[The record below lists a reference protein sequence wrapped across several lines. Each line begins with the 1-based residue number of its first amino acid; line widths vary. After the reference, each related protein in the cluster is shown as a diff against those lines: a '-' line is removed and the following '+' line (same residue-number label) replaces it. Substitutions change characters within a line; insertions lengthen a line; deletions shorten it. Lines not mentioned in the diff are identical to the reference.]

1 MSKGSLILIGGGED
15 SSLIYNKMI
24 ELAGGKD
31 NTRIAIIPS
40 ASSHVR
46 STMSDY
52 EDYFIKELGLT
63 KENVW
68 SVPLSVIDDES
79 TPNVNEELWKDNAF
93 NAEYAEKIK
102 KFNVI
107 FFVGGDQRRYIDALK
122 NNNVSSP
129 ILNAIIEVYNNQGII
144 VGTSAGTNI
153 LCNTSIGGGRSE
165 EALTNKIAYNDNEDD
180 GQKLLL
186 LKGLGLVDNVIFDT
200 HFSQRG
206 RLGRLIESAIITKNN
221 YGIGISEKTAVV
233 YYPNNTIEIVGYGH
247 VFMIDMSGALQLNQ
261 PDQPIHILNIPVHL
275 FSHGDK
281 YDISNGTFEP
291 NPLKESIINTP
302 YFDAADYHISLNVFK
317 EYETS
322 NIIINYMLDNEAK
335 DVIALMDYD
344 KQYTQGDN
352 SFFLR
357 FVEKENTKAFF
368 CKTSIDDTGDK
379 ANYYSGLNVYTDIIP
394 LLYSKADNR
403 AKGFQAVI
411 FGIDDKFIAVV
422 YDDKESLPICDAKVE
437 IYNKNNKLVYKFGS
451 DRFGKIEAINVLLSG
466 EIYILK
472 ISYDISVL
480 TKEFTFRKNMTGI
493 CLR

>member
-1 MSKGSLILIGGGED
+1 MSKGLLILIGGGED
-15 SSLIYNKMI
+15 TSLIYNKMI
-24 ELAGGKD
+24 ELAGGKE
-31 NTRIAIIPS
+31 NTRIAIIPA
-40 ASSHVR
+40 ASSHIR

-52 EDYFIKELGLT
+52 EDYFIKELGLIE
-63 KENVW
+63 ENVW
-68 SVPLSVIDDES
+68 SVPLSFIDDES
-79 TPNVNEELWKDNAF
+79 TPNVNEELWKENAF
-93 NAEYAEKIK
+93 NSEYAEKIK
-102 KFNVI
+102 KFNVV

-122 NNNVSSP
+122 NNNVNSP
-129 ILNAIIEVYNNQGII
+129 LLNAILEVYNNKGII
-144 VGTSAGTNI
+144 IGTSAGTNI
-153 LCNTSIGGGRSE
+153 LCTTSIGGGRSE

-186 LKGLGLVDNVIFDT
+186 FKGLGLIDNVIFDT

-233 YYPNNTIEIVGYGH
+233 YYADNTIEIVGYGH
-247 VFMIDMSGALQLNQ
+247 VFMIDMSGSMLLNKS
-261 PDQPIHILNIPVHL
+261 DQPLHILNIPVHL

-281 YDISNGTFEP
+281 FNMTDGKFEQ
-291 NPLKESIINTP
+291 NPLKENIINTP

-344 KQYTQGDN
+344 KQYNQGDN
-352 SFFLR
+352 SFLLR
-357 FVEKENTKAFF
+357 FVENENTNAFF

-379 ANYYSGLNVYTDIIP
+379 AHYYSGLNVYTDIIP
-394 LLYSKADNR
+394 LLYDNADKKT
-403 AKGFQAVI
+403 KGFQAII
-411 FGIDDKFIAVV
+411 FGIGDKFIAVV

-437 IYNKNNKLVYKFGS
+437 IYNKNNKLNFKFGT
-451 DRFGKIEAINVLLSG
+451 DRFGKIEAKNVLISG
-466 EIYILK
+466 ESYFLK
-472 ISYDISVL
+472 ISYDIAVL
-480 TKEFTFRKNMTGI
+480 TKTFTFNKNMTGI